1 MKVGQRLPR
10 VDAREK
16 TEGRARY
23 IADLERPGMLHAAI
37 LGSNCAHALIEGYDL
52 TEALA
57 VPGVRAVVTGDDC
70 PDARMGAFI
79 KDEHAIAKG
88 KVRYNGEPVA
98 AVAADTL
105 AQAQAACRLIEVR
118 YRELAAVLT
127 PAQALAPGAPL
138 LDDDL
143 ARYVKVF
150 DAGSEGNLCSRTSY
164 AEGDVDAAWRDCDLV
179 LEDWFETKAQ
189 AHVALEPVGALAE
202 VDANG

>member
-105 AQAQAACRLIEVR
+105 AQA
-118 YRELAAVLT
+118 
-127 PAQALAPGAPL
+127 PGAPL
-138 LDDDL
+138 LHDDL

-179 LEDWFETKAQ
+179 LEDWFETQAQ
-189 AHVALEPVGALAE
+189 AHVALQPVGAPAE